1 MVNSYILY
9 KLTVASPKSPVAYHR
24 SVMESLASRHISMSP
39 SRPCV
44 GCPRKQKYPDGDTP
58 ERFNR
63 RLHIIDIRKERSGTP
78 SLLAQADRKPYSSR
92 ALTPEGC
99 TF

>member
-9 KLTVASPKSPVAYHR
+9 KLTVASPKSPVAYRR

-44 GCPRKQKYPDGDTP
+44 GRTRKQKHPDGDTP
-58 ERFNR
+58 ERLNR
-63 RLHIIDIRKERSGTP
+63 RLHIIDIRKQRSGTP
-78 SLLAQADRKPYSSR
+78 SLPA
-92 ALTPEGC
+92 C
-99 TF
+99 